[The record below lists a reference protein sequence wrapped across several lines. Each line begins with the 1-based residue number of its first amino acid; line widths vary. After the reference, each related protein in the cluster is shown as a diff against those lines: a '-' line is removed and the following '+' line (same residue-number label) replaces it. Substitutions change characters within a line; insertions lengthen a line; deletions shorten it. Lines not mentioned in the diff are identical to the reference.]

1 MCRAQVCVR
10 CGCVWQGRADGQC
23 VLLDVFVFFYH
34 ADVCEHVADSWALDC
49 DAPGESACVLLSK
62 CDRVGFSPALL
73 LLSVFTWIL
82 GGKTQ
87 EEEEERRRQKAG
99 PSPLS
104 GFYSSLA
111 PLFYLTERDD
121 RRRGVSVNRVKRW
134 RDGKMDSFWGGEMC
148 GTQMHKMSFWVMA
161 GLRINV

>member
-1 MCRAQVCVR
+1 M
-10 CGCVWQGRADGQC
+10 
-23 VLLDVFVFFYH
+23 
-34 ADVCEHVADSWALDC
+34 
-49 DAPGESACVLLSK
+49 PGESACVLLSK

-82 GGKTQ
+82 CGKTQ

-134 RDGKMDSFWGGEMC
+134 RDGKMDSF
-148 GTQMHKMSFWVMA
+148 
-161 GLRINV
+161 

>member
-10 CGCVWQGRADGQC
+10 CGCVWQGRADDRC
-23 VLLDVFVFFYH
+23 VLLDVFFFLPCRC
-34 ADVCEHVADSWALDC
+34 VWTCGGQLSFRLWC
-49 DAPGESACVLLSK
+49 PRESACVLLSK

-82 GGKTQ
+82 CGKTQ